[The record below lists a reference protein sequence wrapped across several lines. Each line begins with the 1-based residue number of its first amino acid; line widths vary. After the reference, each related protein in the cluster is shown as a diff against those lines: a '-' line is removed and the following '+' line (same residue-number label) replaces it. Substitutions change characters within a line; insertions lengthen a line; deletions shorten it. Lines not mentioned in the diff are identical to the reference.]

1 MQQIK
6 NNYDWDGGGAPE
18 APTAPENLQQTGLT
32 IGFLNDMILR
42 TLYTRGGLLGLDLAK
57 LLCLPFKVIEESL
70 GFLKNEKAVEILGG
84 DLIGRISY
92 RFNLTDLGRRR
103 AQEALKMCA
112 YVGPAP
118 VPLEDY
124 VEQVYRQAV
133 TAINVSPEA
142 IKAAFGH
149 LVISDELLNAVGP
162 AIVSGK
168 SVFIYGPP
176 GNGKTAITQ
185 SIGSFMNQC
194 GGEIYVPYA
203 FMTEN
208 NVITI
213 FDKAVHETVDGDD
226 DRTEDNEATIRRLL
240 NTGAVDPRWVKIKR
254 PVIITGGELNLQ
266 MLDLRFN
273 PESNYYQAPLH
284 VKANGG
290 IFLVDDF
297 GRQLCSP
304 KELLNRWIVPLENRV
319 DYLSLASGQQFQ
331 VPFEQLTMFSTNL
344 DPKDLVDEAF
354 LRRMRHKVE
363 ITAPE
368 RDIYEK
374 IFNAVVKKLGMSP
387 CPDAVS
393 FLYDRYYSRGRT
405 PRASD
410 ARDLLE
416 TVQSICRFRRVPVQ
430 LTRDLMAEAAASFI
444 REFK

>member
-1 MQQIK
+1 M
-6 NNYDWDGGGAPE
+6 
-18 APTAPENLQQTGLT
+18 
-32 IGFLNDMILR
+32 
-42 TLYTRGGLLGLDLAK
+42 
-57 LLCLPFKVIEESL
+57 
-70 GFLKNEKAVEILGG
+70 
-84 DLIGRISY
+84 
-92 RFNLTDLGRRR
+92 
-103 AQEALKMCA
+103 KMCA

-142 IKAAFGH
+142 LKAAFGH
-149 LVISDELLNAVGP
+149 LVISDELFNAVGP

-176 GNGKTAITQ
+176 GNGKTAMTQ
-185 SIGSFMNQC
+185 AIGNFMNTS

-203 FMTEN
+203 FMAEN
-208 NVITI
+208 NVITV
-213 FDKAVHETVDGDD
+213 FDQAVHEPADGDGDD
-226 DRTEDNEATIRRLL
+226 RLEDNEATIRRLL
-240 NTGAVDPRWVKIKR
+240 NTGTVDRALGARSSR
-254 PVIITGGELNLQ
+254 PVIITGGELNLH
-266 MLDLRFN
+266 MLDLRYN

-290 IFLVDDF
+290 IFLIDDF

-344 DPKDLVDEAF
+344 DPKDLVDDAF

-363 ITAPE
+363 ITAPQ

-374 IFNAVVKKLGMSP
+374 IFNAVAKKLGMNP
-387 CPDAVS
+387 CPEAID
-393 FLYDRYYSRGRT
+393 FLYERYYNRGRT
-405 PRASD
+405 P
-410 ARDLLE
+410 ARQRLPRFAGDGAVDLPI
-416 TVQSICRFRRVPVQ
+416 S
-430 LTRDLMAEAAASFI
+430 
-444 REFK
+444 